1 MDNKM
6 KVIMSI
12 FAIIA
17 LIYVIHFSISYVS
30 RRKKESFSNDEEEH
44 FSDDQKEGNINA
56 TYSLGMDVLKLVDAE
71 DEKLSLGKK
80 LKSEVVRDLFGRM
93 DDLKALSKTELGKE
107 VAKVAKTV
115 KDKGIT
121 EKFEDTDKKESKDA
135 TESASTELNKDVDK
149 TPTDVKPPVAEKE
162 AVNPP
167 MEEKITAIKGHLKS
181 ATDLLNTIV
190 PEKRRILNIPEIP
203 ITPPKPATKPDIKE
217 NFEVFGFE
225 HVAQYAGWG
234 SP

>member
-1 MDNKM
+1 M

-17 LIYVIHFSISYVS
+17 LIYVIHFSISYIS

-44 FSDDQKEGNINA
+44 FADEHKNGSVNA
-56 TYSLGMDVLKLVDAE
+56 SYSLGMDVLKLVDIE

-80 LKSEVVRDLFGRM
+80 LKSEVVKELFGRM
-93 DDLKALSKTELGKE
+93 DDLKAVSKTELGKE
-107 VAKVAKTV
+107 VAKVAKEI

-121 EKFEDTDKKESKDA
+121 EKFEDTDKKEPA
-135 TESASTELNKDVDK
+135 PTEVEK
-149 TPTDVKPPVAEKE
+149 TPIDVKPPVAEKE
-162 AVNPP
+162 VVNPP

-190 PEKRRILNIPEIP
+190 PEKKRILNIPEIP
-203 ITPPKPATKPDIKE
+203 ITPAKQNPINDTPKPDIKE
-217 NFEVFGFE
+217 NFQVFGFE
-225 HVAQYAGWG
+225 HIAQYAGWG
-234 SP
+234 NS